1 MYQRINRYLAKN
13 NVIDLPL
20 EIGGDNKKITILF
33 DKWSSHYKVREVL
46 DRQNVATQ
54 NIEISGTSFYSNVH
68 LKNVIQIVLKEDK

>member
-54 NIEISGTSFYSNVH
+54 NIEISGNSFYSNVH
-68 LKNVIQIVLKEDK
+68 LINVIQIVLKEVK